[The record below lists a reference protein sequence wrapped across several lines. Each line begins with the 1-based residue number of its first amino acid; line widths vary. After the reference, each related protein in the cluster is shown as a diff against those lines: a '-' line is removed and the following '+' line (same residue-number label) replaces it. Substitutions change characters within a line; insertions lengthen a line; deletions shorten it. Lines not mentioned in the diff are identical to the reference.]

1 MTIRVALHHK
11 TRYIFDREV
20 TLSPHEVRLRPA
32 AHARTPI
39 ESYSLKVKP
48 ETHFL
53 NWQQDP
59 YGNWLARLVFPEKS
73 NELCIEVD
81 LVADMTV
88 INPFDFFME
97 PYAEQFPFSYTN
109 DNKRELTAYLE
120 VDPPGALL
128 NAWIADAK
136 QRFLGKPIN
145 TIDFLVALNAK
156 LQHDISYL
164 IRMEPGVQTPEVTLE
179 SAQGSCRDTGW
190 LLVQILRHFGVAARF
205 ASGYL
210 IQLAADQKALDGPSG
225 TDRDFTDLHAWCE
238 AYLPGAGWIGLDPTS
253 GLLAG
258 EGHIPLACTAIPS
271 SAAPVSGFTDQ
282 CNSTLDFS
290 MTVTRIHEDPRVT
303 KPFNDDQWANVL
315 ALGDQVDRELVAGDV
330 RLTMGGEPTFVSID
344 DMEGPEWNVTAHS
357 PKKLE
362 LATTLFQR
370 MQEKFAPGGL
380 LHFGQGKWYPGE
392 PLPRWALSCYWRP
405 DGEPLWNNIALVATV
420 ETKLPKDIAK
430 TFTLKL
436 AENLALHPDYVIP
449 AYESIWR
456 TIRDESQLPINID
469 PASPDV
475 KDKLTRTAI
484 TDQLFK
490 QLQGAIGEATGYVLP
505 IKALARK
512 KPAAASE
519 WASSLW
525 PLATK
530 HLYLVEGDSP
540 LGFRLP
546 LSSLPVVAPE
556 DAEVIIPVDP
566 FEKTEALA
574 NKAAANAA
582 DSTKKAPAKPADK
595 TPKIGESA
603 KDLVRTALCVEV
615 RNGIL
620 HVFFP
625 PLALLEDYLALVTA
639 LEKTAAETNTPVRI
653 EGYTPPS
660 DARVKKFAV
669 TPDPG
674 VIEFNIQPSTSWRE
688 LVTNTKT
695 LYEEARL
702 SRLGTEK
709 FMLDGKHT
717 GTGGGNHVTVGGVT
731 PADSPMLRRPDL
743 LRSLIT
749 YWQNHPALSY
759 LFSGTFIGPTSQ
771 SPRVDEARSDTL
783 YELEIAFEQMDAE
796 LVAGEESEFPWLVD
810 RILRNCLVDLTGN
823 THRTEFSI
831 DKLYSPDGPTGRL
844 GLLEFRAFEMP
855 PHAEMSLTQT
865 LLLRALIA
873 RFWKTPY
880 GGKGGAKLIRWGT
893 ELHDRFMLPYFVVQD
908 IQAVIDDLNAAGYA
922 FKLEWF
928 APFIEFRFPR
938 FGTVAYQGVEM
949 ELRQAIEPWHVLGE
963 EMAGTS
969 TARYV
974 DSSLERMQVK
984 VSGMLQ
990 QRHVV
995 ACNGRV
1001 VPLTPTGTPGEFVA
1015 GVRYRAWAP
1024 SSALHPSI
1032 GVHAPLVFDVIDT
1045 WSGRSVGGCT
1055 YHVSHPGGRNYATFP
1070 VNANEA
1076 EARRVARFQKIGH
1089 TPGKLDVK
1097 LEGRNPAFPFTLDL
1111 RRAPDFDSAQLM
1123 PVRLH
1128 DGQ

>member
-11 TRYIFDREV
+11 THYIFNRPV
-20 TLSPHEVRLRPA
+20 SLSPHEVRLRPA

-39 ESYSLKVKP
+39 ESYSLKVRP
-48 ETHFL
+48 EKHFM

-59 YGNWLARLVFPEKS
+59 YGNWLARLVFPEKTT
-73 NELCIEVD
+73 ELCIEVD

-97 PYAEQFPFSYTN
+97 SYAEQYPFAYTD
-109 DNKRELTAYLE
+109 DNKRELAAYLE
-120 VDPPGALL
+120 VDPAGPRLQKWL
-128 NAWIADAK
+128 ADARAK
-136 QRFLGKPIN
+136 LLSAPIN
-145 TIDFLVALNAK
+145 TIDLLVALNAR

-179 SAQGSCRDTGW
+179 RAQGSCRDSGW
-190 LLVQILRHFGVAARF
+190 LLVQILRHFGIAARF

-210 IQLAADQKALDGPSG
+210 IQLTADLKALDGPSG
-225 TDRDFTDLHAWCE
+225 AERDFTDLHAWCE

-271 SAAPVSGFTDQ
+271 SAAPVSGFTDV
-282 CNSTLDFS
+282 CESKLDFA

-303 KPFNDDQWANVL
+303 KPFNSDHWQQVL
-315 ALGDQVDRELVAGDV
+315 ALGDQVDAELVAHDV
-330 RLTMGGEPTFVSID
+330 RLTMGGEPTFVSVD
-344 DMEGPEWNVTAHS
+344 DMEGPEWNYTAHS

-370 MQEKFAPGGL
+370 MQAKFAPGGL

-405 DGEPLWNNIALVATV
+405 DAVPLWRDQALVATSASKYP
-420 ETKLPKDIAK
+420 EDICK
-430 TFTLKL
+430 TFSRAL
-436 AENLALHPDYVIP
+436 AEALSLHPDYAMP

-456 TIRDESQLPINID
+456 TIRDESQLPVNID
-469 PASPDV
+469 PTSAEL
-475 KDKLTRTAI
+475 KDPSARALI
-484 TDQLFK
+484 TEGLLK
-490 QLQGAIGEATGYVLP
+490 QLQGKIGEPTGYVLP
-505 IKALARK
+505 MKPCARK
-512 KPAAASE
+512 KPAEATE

-525 PLATK
+525 PLATN

-540 LGFRLP
+540 VGFRLP
-546 LSSLPVVAPE
+546 LNSLPWVAPADME
-556 DAEVIIPVDP
+556 IILAGDP
-566 FEKTEALA
+566 FGEREALSTQMKRA
-574 NKAAANAA
+574 
-582 DSTKKAPAKPADK
+582 TKKSLEKPAKQTLK
-595 TPKIGESA
+595 KGESA
-603 KDLVRTALCVEV
+603 RDVVRTALCVEV
-615 RNGIL
+615 RNDIL

-625 PLALLEDYLALVTA
+625 PLELLEDYLALIAAVEATA
-639 LEKTAAETNTPVRI
+639 KQLATPVRV
-653 EGYTPPS
+653 EGYAPPS
-660 DARVKKFAV
+660 DIRLKKFAV

-674 VIEFNIQPSTSWRE
+674 VIEFNIQPSATWRE
-688 LVTNTKT
+688 LVANTKT

-702 SRLGTEK
+702 ARLGTEK

-717 GTGGGNHVTVGGVT
+717 GTGGGNHVTVGGDT
-731 PADSPMLRRPDL
+731 PRDSPMLRRPDL

-783 YELEIAFEQMDAE
+783 YELEIAFEQME
-796 LVAGEESEFPWLVD
+796 ETLVPGKESEFPWLAD
-810 RILRNCLVDLTGN
+810 RILRNFLVDLTGN
-823 THRTEFSI
+823 THRAEFSI

-865 LLLRALIA
+865 LLLRALIS

-880 GGKGGAKLIRWGT
+880 KAKLIRWGT
-893 ELHDRFMLPYFVVQD
+893 ELHDRFMLPYFVAQD
-908 IQAVIDDLNAAGYA
+908 MKAVVDDLNAAGYA
-922 FKLEWF
+922 FKMEWF

-963 EMAGTS
+963 EMAGSGTS
-969 TARYV
+969 RYV
-974 DSSLERMQVK
+974 DSSVERMQVK
-984 VSGMLQ
+984 VSGMVQ

-1024 SSALHPSI
+1024 PSALHPTI
-1032 GVHAPLVFDVIDT
+1032 AVHAPLVFDIVDT

-1055 YHVSHPGGRNYATFP
+1055 YHVSHPGGRNYSTFP

-1089 TPGKLDVK
+1089 TPGPLTLKQ
-1097 LEGRNPAFPFTLDL
+1097 EGRNPAFPFTLDL

-1123 PVRLH
+1123 PKRLH
-1128 DGQ
+1128 EGQQ